1 MKKTLVAL
9 SVMALSTVAM
19 ADTAIYQQDGSTLS
33 IYGRFGAMLDKTE
46 QTNVDLK
53 DDESRIGFK
62 VEHAINEDT
71 SALGAVE
78 FRFSDVN
85 RRFSDPTTHD
95 AYAGLKHKQYGTLT
109 LGRQATTTDD
119 IALSKF
125 AYARENVTTL
135 PTQGDRTVKYR
146 SADFGGFS
154 FGADYT
160 FLGSTNKNVE
170 VRSRSATV
178 GLFYNQTF
186 NDVNFRLNAGYA
198 NAQYS
203 SNTFSDVYGVA
214 TEALGQKYKDQG
226 LMVGSQVAYGDL
238 TVGVDY
244 SHSELKS
251 ELAGYSTPKLKVDGF
266 QVAAKYQITPELG
279 AFTAYQYKKAKY
291 EDAVNL
297 RSDQYTLGVDYKLHK
312 NVVTYAQV
320 DVLKA
325 KNRVEDLSSSDVGG
339 AVGLRVYF

>member
-9 SVMALSTVAM
+9 SVMALSSVAM
-19 ADTAIYQQDGSTLS
+19 ADTTIYQQDGSTLS
-33 IYGRFGAMLDKTE
+33 VYGRFGAMLDKTE

-78 FRFSDVN
+78 FRFSDAN

-109 LGRQATTTDD
+109 LGRQATTADD

-125 AYARENVTTL
+125 AYAHENVTTL
-135 PTQGDRTVKYR
+135 PTQGDRTIKYR

-160 FLGSTNKNVE
+160 FLGSTDKDVD
-170 VRSRSATV
+170 VRSRAATA

-203 SNTFSDVYGVA
+203 VDTFNDVYGVS
-214 TEALGQKYKDQG
+214 TTALGQKYKEQG
-226 LMVGSQVAYGDL
+226 WMVGSQIGYGDL

-244 SHSELKS
+244 SHSELKG
-251 ELAGYSTPKLKVDGF
+251 ELASYSTPKLKADGF

-279 AFTAYQYKKAKY
+279 AFTAYQYKKVKY
-291 EDAVNL
+291 EDTVNL

-320 DVLKA
+320 DVLKN
-325 KNRVEDLSSSDVGG
+325 KDRVENLSSSDVGG

>member
-9 SVMALSTVAM
+9 SVMALSSAAM
-19 ADTAIYQQDGSTLS
+19 ADTTVYQQDGSTLS
-33 IYGRFGAMLDKTE
+33 VYGRFGAMFDKTE
-46 QTNVDLK
+46 KTNVDLK

-62 VEHAINEDT
+62 VEHAINDDT

-78 FRFSDVN
+78 FRFSDAN

-109 LGRQATTTDD
+109 LGRQATTADD

-160 FLGSTNKNVE
+160 FLGSTDKDVE
-170 VRSRSATV
+170 VRSHGATV

-198 NAQYS
+198 NGQYS
-203 SNTFSDVYGVA
+203 VDTFNNIYGA
-214 TEALGQKYKDQG
+214 STTALGQKYKDQG
-226 LMVGSQVAYGDL
+226 WMVGSQIGYGDL
-238 TVGVDY
+238 TIGVDY
-244 SHSELKS
+244 SHSELKG
-251 ELAGYSTPKLKVDGF
+251 ELPGYSTPKLKTDGF

-279 AFTAYQYKKAKY
+279 AFTAYQYTKEKY
-291 EDAVNL
+291 EDIVNF
-297 RSDQYTLGVDYKLHK
+297 RSDQYTLGVDYKIHK

-320 DVLKA
+320 DVLKS
-325 KNRVEDLSSSDVGG
+325 KDRVENLSYSDVGG
-339 AVGLRVYF
+339 VVGLRVYF